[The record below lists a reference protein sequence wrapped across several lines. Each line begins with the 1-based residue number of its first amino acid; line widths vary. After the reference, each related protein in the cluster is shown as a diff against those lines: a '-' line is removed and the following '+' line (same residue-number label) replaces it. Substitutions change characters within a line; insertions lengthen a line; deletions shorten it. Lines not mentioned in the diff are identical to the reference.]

1 MMRVLELTHWNDA
14 PGRTQGEVVDL
25 LLAARQTA
33 EVQRGIWCT
42 ENGVVDATHESLTGS
57 S

>member
-33 EVQRGIWCT
+33 DVQRGIWCT